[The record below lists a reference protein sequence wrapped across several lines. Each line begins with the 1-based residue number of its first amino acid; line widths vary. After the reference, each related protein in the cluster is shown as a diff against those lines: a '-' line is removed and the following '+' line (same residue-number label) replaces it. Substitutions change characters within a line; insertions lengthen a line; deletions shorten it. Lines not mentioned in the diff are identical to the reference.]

1 MTLLEYFST
10 EPRGAKHEMAQYLG
24 ITDTYMSLLIHGKR
38 RPSAQMAVAIARA
51 TQGLVTMY
59 ELRPDIFV
67 DAPKAVS

>member
-38 RPSAQMAVAIARA
+38 RPSPSMAVKIDQA
-51 TQGLVTMY
+51 TQGLVTKR

-67 DAPKAVS
+67 DAQERSA